1 MSYPHDSEHNHA
13 GDGEHDLEQH
23 ESAHEHHG
31 GMSEYIR
38 LALMALVVI
47 ASVSGW
53 WRHWMSR
60 DWLAFAATLIGGFPI
75 FKEAWENLCKRRMT
89 MELSMTLALVA
100 ALCIGQF
107 LTALVIAF
115 FVLFAELVE
124 GYTVGGGRR
133 AIQNLID
140 ALPRQVRV
148 RRGGQ
153 EHELAT
159 NEVAAGEIIIIRPGE
174 RIPADG
180 IVTKGHSFVD
190 QSSITGESL
199 PVEKVE
205 QSKVFAGTINK
216 DGVVEVIVEK
226 IGRDTTFGKIID
238 IVEQAEKSRAPVQ
251 RIADKLS
258 AGLVYFAFSAAVF
271 TLIVTRNITSTI
283 SVIIV
288 AGACGVAAGTPLAIL
303 AGIGNA
309 ARRGIITKGGLY
321 LELLSRIDTVVL
333 DKTGTLTLGI
343 PEVTAVRTFDH
354 VTENEVLQTA
364 AIAEQH
370 SEHPLGEAIVRRARE
385 RELPLRE
392 YSHLHYSPGKGIVV
406 EESGTRILVGTHAL
420 FEEHGVPVPVN
431 TLSEAGAHDGAGKTV
446 VLVGRDNRVLG
457 TVTLAD
463 QLRAEAKKAVQD
475 LKAQGYRTIL
485 LTGDSSHTAKV
496 IGTELGVHKAI
507 GDLLPE
513 QKVEKIRKLLRDGRK
528 VAMVGDGVNDAPALA
543 EATVG
548 IAMGQGTDVALETA
562 DVTLMTSDL
571 SRLVE
576 LLAISKRCYRV
587 IMFNFWGTIS
597 VDTAGIILAFFGML
611 APIAAALIHV
621 GSELAFILNS
631 ARLFRESPTG
641 KGYQTRARNPARAPR
656 FSRGLFRFDSGVKKG
671 VEPVRP
677 RRNQTSRWPFRPKIS
692 RK

>member
-1 MSYPHDSEHNHA
+1 MNIEAALERKAAGGHITDDHNDRDDDHDQGREHSVTA
-13 GDGEHDLEQH
+13 G
-23 ESAHEHHG
+23 
-31 GMSEYIR
+31 EYVR
-38 LALMALVVI
+38 LGLMALVIVT
-47 ASVSGW
+47 SLTGW
-53 WRHWMSR
+53 WRHWMLR
-60 DWLAFAATLIGGFPI
+60 DWLAFTATLVGGFPI
-75 FKEAWENLCKRRMT
+75 FKEAWENLRKRRMT

-148 RRGGQ
+148 RRDGQ
-153 EHELAT
+153 ERELGT
-159 NEVAAGEIIIIRPGE
+159 SEVAAGETIIIRPGE

-180 IVTKGHSFVD
+180 VVSKGHSFVD

-216 DGVVEVIVEK
+216 DGVLEVIVEK
-226 IGRDTTFGKIID
+226 IGRDTTFGKIIQ
-238 IVEQAEKSRAPVQ
+238 IVEEAEKSRAPVQ
-251 RIADKLS
+251 RIADRLA
-258 AGLVYFAFSAAVF
+258 AGLVYFAFGAAVL

-283 SVIIV
+283 AVIIV

-303 AGIGNA
+303 AGIGSA

-321 LELLSRIDTVVL
+321 LEQLSRIDTIVL

-343 PEVTAVRTFDH
+343 PEVTAVRAINDA
-354 VTENEVLQTA
+354 TENDVLQTA

-385 RELPLRE
+385 RNLPLRE
-392 YSHLHYSPGKGIVV
+392 YSQLRYSPGKGILV
-406 EESGTRILVGTHAL
+406 EESGTRIMVGTRAL
-420 FEEHGVPVPVN
+420 FEEHGVSVPTN
-431 TLSEAGAHDGAGKTV
+431 ALSEVGDHNGAGKTV
-446 VLVGRDNRVLG
+446 VLVGRDRRVLG

-463 QLRAEAKKAVQD
+463 QLRAEAKEAVNE
-475 LKAQGYRTIL
+475 LKTQGYRVIL
-485 LTGDSSHTAKV
+485 LTGDSSDAAKT
-496 IGTELGVHKAI
+496 IGRELGVDESI

-513 QKVEKIRKLLRDGRK
+513 QKVAKIRELLRAGRK

-576 LLAISKRCYRV
+576 VLAISKRCYRV
-587 IMFNFWGTIS
+587 IMFNFWGTIG
-597 VDTAGIILAFFGML
+597 VDTVGIILAFFGLL
-611 APIAAALIHV
+611 APIIAALIHV

-631 ARLFRESPTG
+631 ARLFRQQPPGPS
-641 KGYQTRARNPARAPR
+641 
-656 FSRGLFRFDSGVKKG
+656 
-671 VEPVRP
+671 
-677 RRNQTSRWPFRPKIS
+677 
-692 RK
+692 

>member
-1 MSYPHDSEHNHA
+1 MSDPHDSEYDHA
-13 GDGEHDLEQH
+13 DDSEHDLEH
-23 ESAHEHHG
+23 DFAHEHDG
-31 GMSEYIR
+31 EVAEYVR
-38 LALMALVVI
+38 LALMATVI
-47 ASVSGW
+47 VASLTAW
-53 WRHWMSR
+53 WHNWMSR
-60 DWLAFAATLIGGFPI
+60 DWVAFAATLIGGFPI
-75 FKEAWENLCKRRMT
+75 FSEAWENLRKRRMT

-153 EHELAT
+153 ERELGT
-159 NEVAAGEIIIIRPGE
+159 NEVASGETIIIRPGE

-180 IVTKGHSFVD
+180 MVAKGHSFVD

-199 PVEKVE
+199 PIEKVE
-205 QSKVFAGTINK
+205 RSKVFAGTINK
-216 DGVVEVIVEK
+216 DGVLEVVVEK
-226 IGRDTTFGKIID
+226 IGRDTTFGKIIE

-251 RIADKLS
+251 RIADRLA
-258 AGLVYFAFSAAVF
+258 AGLVYFAFAAAVL
-271 TLIVTRNITSTI
+271 TLIVTRNVTSTI
-283 SVIIV
+283 AVIIV

-303 AGIGNA
+303 AGIGSA

-321 LELLSRIDTVVL
+321 LEQLSRIDTIVL

-343 PEVTAVRTFDH
+343 PEVTTVRTLEQA
-354 VTENEVLQTA
+354 TENDVLQTA

-385 RELPLRE
+385 RNLPLRD
-392 YSHLHYSPGKGIVV
+392 YSQLRYSPGKGIVV
-406 EESGTRILVGTHAL
+406 EESGTRILVGTRAL
-420 FEEHGVPVPVN
+420 LEEHGVPVSVN
-431 TLSEAGAHDGAGKTV
+431 ALSEVGGHDGAGKTV
-446 VLVGRDNRVLG
+446 VFVGRDSRVLG

-463 QLRAEAKKAVQD
+463 QLRVEAKKAVQD
-475 LKAQGYRTIL
+475 LKVQGYRTIL
-485 LTGDSSHTAKV
+485 LTGDSSDAARV
-496 IGTELGVHKAI
+496 IGNELGVHETI

-513 QKVEKIRKLLRDGRK
+513 QKVEKIRELLRNGRK

-571 SRLVE
+571 LRLVE
-576 LLAISKRCYRV
+576 VLAISKRCYRV
-587 IMFNFWGTIS
+587 IMFNFWGTIG
-597 VDTAGIILAFFGML
+597 VDTIGIVLAFSGML
-611 APIAAALIHV
+611 APIIAALIHV
-621 GSELAFILNS
+621 SSELAFILNS
-631 ARLFRESPTG
+631 ARLFR
-641 KGYQTRARNPARAPR
+641 
-656 FSRGLFRFDSGVKKG
+656 
-671 VEPVRP
+671 
-677 RRNQTSRWPFRPKIS
+677 
-692 RK
+692 RKSSA

>member
-1 MSYPHDSEHNHA
+1 MPKLEEQTTPQARDVDDHGLDHDNDQHNEPAHS
-13 GDGEHDLEQH
+13 DHH
-23 ESAHEHHG
+23 ETRSAEF
-31 GMSEYIR
+31 IR
-38 LALMALVVI
+38 LGVMAVVI
-47 ASVSGW
+47 LASLTGW
-53 WRHWMSR
+53 WKSYMSR

-75 FKEAWENLCKRRMT
+75 FKEAWENLRKRRMT

-124 GYTVGGGRR
+124 NYTVGGGRR

-148 RRGGQ
+148 RRAGQ
-153 EHELAT
+153 ERELGT
-159 NEVAAGEIIIIRPGE
+159 NEVAAGETIIIRPGE

-180 IVTKGHSFVD
+180 VVSKGHSFVD

-199 PVEKVE
+199 PIEKVE

-216 DGVVEVIVEK
+216 DGVLEVIVEK
-226 IGRDTTFGKIID
+226 IGRDTTFGKIIE

-251 RIADKLS
+251 GIADRLA
-258 AGLVYFAFSAAVF
+258 AGLVYFAFGAAVI

-283 SVIIV
+283 AVIIV

-321 LELLSRIDTVVL
+321 LEQLSRIDTVVL

-343 PEVTAVRTFDH
+343 PQVTAVRGLDGA
-354 VTENEVLQTA
+354 TENDVLQTA

-385 RELPLRE
+385 RNLPLRE
-392 YSHLHYSPGKGIVV
+392 YSQLRYSPGKGIVV
-406 EESGTRILVGTHAL
+406 EESGTRVMVGTRAL
-420 FEEHGVPVPVN
+420 FEEHGVPVPAN
-431 TLSEAGAHDGAGKTV
+431 ALSEVGGHSGAGKTV
-446 VLVGRDNRVLG
+446 VLVGRGRRVLG

-463 QLRAEAKKAVQD
+463 QLRAEARQAVND
-475 LKAQGYRTIL
+475 LKAQGYRVIL
-485 LTGDSSHTAKV
+485 LTGDSSETAKI
-496 IGTELGVHKAI
+496 IGRELGVDESI

-513 QKVEKIRKLLRDGRK
+513 QKVEKIRELLRAGRK

-576 LLAISKRCYRV
+576 VLAISKRCYRV
-587 IMFNFWGTIS
+587 IMFNFWGTIL
-597 VDTAGIILAFFGML
+597 VDTAGIVLAFLGML
-611 APIAAALIHV
+611 APIIAALIHV

-631 ARLFRESPTG
+631 ARLFRQQPTG
-641 KGYQTRARNPARAPR
+641 
-656 FSRGLFRFDSGVKKG
+656 
-671 VEPVRP
+671 
-677 RRNQTSRWPFRPKIS
+677 
-692 RK
+692 

>member
-1 MSYPHDSEHNHA
+1 MSHPHKSEHDHADNH
-13 GDGEHDLEQH
+13 GEHNLEH
-23 ESAHEHHG
+23 THEHEESGHDHQG
-31 GMSEYIR
+31 GVAEYVR
-38 LALMALVVI
+38 LGLMALVIV
-47 ASVSGW
+47 ASLTGW
-53 WRHWMSR
+53 WRHWMPR
-60 DWLAFAATLIGGFPI
+60 DWLAFAATIIGGFPI
-75 FKEAWENLCKRRMT
+75 FKEAWENLRKRRMT

-133 AIQNLID
+133 AIQTLID

-148 RRGGQ
+148 RRAGQ
-153 EHELAT
+153 ERELGT
-159 NEVAAGEIIIIRPGE
+159 NEVAAGETIIIRPGE

-180 IVTKGHSFVD
+180 VVSKGHSFVD
-190 QSSITGESL
+190 QSSITGEAL
-199 PVEKVE
+199 PIEKVE

-216 DGVVEVIVEK
+216 DGVLEVTVEK
-226 IGRDTTFGKIID
+226 IGRDTTFGKIIE

-251 RIADKLS
+251 RIADRL
-258 AGLVYFAFSAAVF
+258 AAALVYFAFGAAVL

-321 LELLSRIDTVVL
+321 LEQLSRIDTVVL

-343 PEVTAVRTFDH
+343 PEVTAVRTLDDA
-354 VTENEVLQTA
+354 TENDVLQTA

-370 SEHPLGEAIVRRARE
+370 SEHPLGEAIVRGARARN
-385 RELPLRE
+385 LPLRE
-392 YSHLHYSPGKGIVV
+392 YSQLRYSPGKGIVV
-406 EESGTRILVGTHAL
+406 EESGTRIMVGTSAL
-420 FEEHGVPVPVN
+420 FEEHGVPVPAN
-431 TLSEAGAHDGAGKTV
+431 ALSEADDHDGAGKTA
-446 VLVGRDNRVLG
+446 VLVGRDRRVIG
-457 TVTLAD
+457 AVTLAD
-463 QLRAEAKKAVQD
+463 QLRAEAREAVNN
-475 LKAQGYRTIL
+475 LKTQGYRVIL
-485 LTGDSSHTAKV
+485 LTGDSSDAAKT
-496 IGTELGVHKAI
+496 IGRELGVDESI
-507 GDLLPE
+507 GNLLPE
-513 QKVEKIRKLLRDGRK
+513 QKVEKIQALLRAGRK

-576 LLAISKRCYRV
+576 VLAISKRCYRV
-587 IMFNFWGTIS
+587 IMFNFFGTIS
-597 VDTAGIILAFFGML
+597 VDTIGIVLAFFGML
-611 APIAAALIHV
+611 APIVAALIHV

-631 ARLFRESPTG
+631 ARLFRQRSIIT
-641 KGYQTRARNPARAPR
+641 YST
-656 FSRGLFRFDSGVKKG
+656 
-671 VEPVRP
+671 
-677 RRNQTSRWPFRPKIS
+677 
-692 RK
+692 

>member
-1 MSYPHDSEHNHA
+1 MSD
-13 GDGEHDLEQH
+13 QH
-23 ESAHEHHG
+23 ESEHEHSG
-31 GMSEYIR
+31 RAAEYAR
-38 LALMALVVI
+38 LAVMALVIV
-47 ASVSGW
+47 ASLSGW
-53 WRHWMSR
+53 WRNWMSR

-75 FKEAWENLCKRRMT
+75 FEEAWENLRKRRMT
-89 MELSMTLALVA
+89 MELSMTLALIA

-115 FVLFAELVE
+115 FVVFAELVE
-124 GYTVGGGRR
+124 GYTVAGGRR

-148 RRGGQ
+148 RRAGQ
-153 EHELAT
+153 ERELGT
-159 NEVAAGEIIIIRPGE
+159 NEVTAGETIIIRPGE

-180 IVTKGHSFVD
+180 VVSKGHSFVD

-199 PVEKVE
+199 PIEKVE
-205 QSKVFAGTINK
+205 RSKVFAGTINK
-216 DGVVEVIVEK
+216 DGVLEVIVEK
-226 IGRDTTFGKIID
+226 IGRDTTFGKIIE

-251 RIADKLS
+251 RIADRLA
-258 AGLVYFAFSAAVF
+258 AGLVYFAFGAAVL

-283 SVIIV
+283 AVIIV

-303 AGIGNA
+303 AGIGSA

-321 LELLSRIDTVVL
+321 LEQLSRIDTVVL

-343 PEVTAVRTFDH
+343 PEVTTVRTLEQA
-354 VTENEVLQTA
+354 TENDVLQTA

-385 RELPLRE
+385 RNLPLRE
-392 YSHLHYSPGKGIVV
+392 YSQLRYSPGKGIVV
-406 EESGTRILVGTHAL
+406 EESGTRILVGTRAL
-420 FEEHGVPVPVN
+420 FEEHGVPVSAN
-431 TLSEAGAHDGAGKTV
+431 ALSEVGGHDGAGKTV
-446 VLVGRDNRVLG
+446 VFVGRDSRVLG

-485 LTGDSSHTAKV
+485 LTGDSWDTAKV
-496 IGTELGVHKAI
+496 IGTDLGVHEAI
-507 GDLLPE
+507 GALLPE
-513 QKVEKIRKLLRDGRK
+513 QKVEKIRELLRNGGK

-576 LLAISKRCYRV
+576 VLAISKRCYRV
-587 IMFNFWGTIS
+587 IMFNFWGTIA
-597 VDTAGIILAFFGML
+597 VDTIGIVLAFSGVL
-611 APIAAALIHV
+611 VPIIAALVHV
-621 GSELAFILNS
+621 GSELGFILNS
-631 ARLFRESPTG
+631 ARLFRES
-641 KGYQTRARNPARAPR
+641 RAEIELGHAH
-656 FSRGLFRFDSGVKKG
+656 
-671 VEPVRP
+671 
-677 RRNQTSRWPFRPKIS
+677 
-692 RK
+692 

>member
-1 MSYPHDSEHNHA
+1 MSIETALERKAAGGHITDDHNDRDDAHDQGREHSVTA
-13 GDGEHDLEQH
+13 G
-23 ESAHEHHG
+23 
-31 GMSEYIR
+31 EYVR
-38 LALMALVVI
+38 LALMALVVV
-47 ASVSGW
+47 ASLTGW
-53 WRHWMSR
+53 WRHWMLR
-60 DWLAFAATLIGGFPI
+60 DWLAFTATLVGGFPI
-75 FKEAWENLCKRRMT
+75 FKEAWENLRKRHMT

-115 FVLFAELVE
+115 FVLFAEMVE
-124 GYTVGGGRR
+124 GYTVGSGRR
-133 AIQNLID
+133 AIQTLID

-148 RRGGQ
+148 RRGG
-153 EHELAT
+153 EECELGT
-159 NEVAAGEIIIIRPGE
+159 NEVVAGETIIIRPGE

-180 IVTKGHSFVD
+180 VVSKGHSFVD

-216 DGVVEVIVEK
+216 DGVLEVVVEK
-226 IGRDTTFGKIID
+226 IGRDTTFGKIIQ
-238 IVEQAEKSRAPVQ
+238 IVEEAEKSRAPVQ
-251 RIADKLS
+251 RIADRLA
-258 AGLVYFAFSAAVF
+258 AGLVYFAFGAAVL

-283 SVIIV
+283 AVIIV

-303 AGIGNA
+303 AGIGSA

-321 LELLSRIDTVVL
+321 LEQLSRIDTIVL

-343 PEVTAVRTFDH
+343 PEVTAVRAINDA
-354 VTENEVLQTA
+354 TENDVLQTA

-385 RELPLRE
+385 RNLPLRE
-392 YSHLHYSPGKGIVV
+392 YSQLRYSPGKGIFV
-406 EESGTRILVGTHAL
+406 EESGTRIMVGTRAL
-420 FEEHGVPVPVN
+420 FEEHGVSVPTN
-431 TLSEAGAHDGAGKTV
+431 ALSEVGDHNGAGKTV
-446 VLVGRDNRVLG
+446 VLVGRDRRVLG

-463 QLRAEAKKAVQD
+463 QLRAEAKEAVND
-475 LKAQGYRTIL
+475 LKTQGYRVIL
-485 LTGDSSHTAKV
+485 LTGDSSDAAKT
-496 IGTELGVHKAI
+496 IGRELGVDESI

-513 QKVEKIRKLLRDGRK
+513 QKVEKIRELLRAGRK

-571 SRLVE
+571 SRLVDV
-576 LLAISKRCYRV
+576 LAISKRCYRV
-587 IMFNFWGTIS
+587 IMFNFWGTIG
-597 VDTAGIILAFFGML
+597 VDTVGIILAFFGLL
-611 APIAAALIHV
+611 APIIAALIHV

-631 ARLFRESPTG
+631 ARLFRQPG
-641 KGYQTRARNPARAPR
+641 PY
-656 FSRGLFRFDSGVKKG
+656 
-671 VEPVRP
+671 
-677 RRNQTSRWPFRPKIS
+677 
-692 RK
+692 